1 MAFEPAQHS
10 FITLEGV
17 DGAGK
22 STQARLLA
30 RALELGELIPQR
42 AGQRRVRRVRGL
54 RADVLVGQ
62 MHERRDRSI

>member
-30 RALELGELIPQR
+30 RALERNAKRTGQPLVELAPLDDASEKAANAFMRDKLG
-42 AGQRRVRRVRGL
+42 AK
-54 RADVLVGQ
+54 
-62 MHERRDRSI
+62 

>member
-1 MAFEPAQHS
+1 MPFEPAQHS

-30 RALELGELIPQR
+30 RALDLAGYQVTATYEGEFGVLGII
-42 AGQRRVRRVRGL
+42 V
-54 RADVLVGQ
+54 VL
-62 MHERRDRSI
+62 H